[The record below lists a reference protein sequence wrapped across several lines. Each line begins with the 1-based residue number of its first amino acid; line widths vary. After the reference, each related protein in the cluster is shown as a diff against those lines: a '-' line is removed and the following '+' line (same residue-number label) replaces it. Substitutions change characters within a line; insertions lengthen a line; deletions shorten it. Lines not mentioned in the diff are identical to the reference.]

1 MRVAKTG
8 KITFCVYMKKL
19 LDSKGLARVTYQPFR
34 TDLYNRAPLSQLAA
48 ATFEALPALMTAHHK
63 EW

>member
-1 MRVAKTG
+1 M
-8 KITFCVYMKKL
+8 TFSVYMKKM

-34 TDLYNRAPLSQLAA
+34 TDLYNKAPLSQLAA
-48 ATFEALPALMTAHHK
+48 ATFEALPALMSAPHK